1 MKLKFQRS
9 FLIKF
14 VKIFL
19 LYNNRIQTYS
29 SFNGDILLKN
39 DTKISK
45 MAHFTPPQGFEG
57 QKMGQ
62 IYVIFRPKMI
72 LKGQKWSCLVQLN

>member
-19 LYNNRIQTYS
+19 LYDNKIQTYS
-29 SFNGDILLKN
+29 SFNGDIIVKN
-39 DTKISK
+39 GKKLAK
-45 MAHFTPPQGFEG
+45 MAHFTPPQDFEG

-62 IYVIFRPKMI
+62 FYVIFRPKMI
-72 LKGQKWSCLVQLN
+72 LKGLK

>member
-19 LYNNRIQTYS
+19 LYNYKIQTYS

-39 DTKISK
+39 DRKIQK

-62 IYVIFRPKMI
+62 IYVIFQSKMI
-72 LKGQKWSCLVQLN
+72 LKVKNGCVWCK